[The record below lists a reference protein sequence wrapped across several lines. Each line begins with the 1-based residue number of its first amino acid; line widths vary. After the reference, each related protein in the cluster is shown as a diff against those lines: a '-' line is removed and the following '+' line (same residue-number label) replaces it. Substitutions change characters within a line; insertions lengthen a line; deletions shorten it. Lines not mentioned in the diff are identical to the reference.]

1 MKKFLNHTGGR
12 LFAFT
17 IVGVAMTTFTGC
29 NPEPDESDLFTAT
42 GETAADYIKRKP
54 ELSAFDNIL
63 SKARLDRNLSAYGE
77 FTCFIPTNDAVMA
90 YIDQLYNDE
99 EASIPHNGLTGN
111 SLEALID
118 NDSLCN
124 DIAKY
129 HLHSSEAL
137 TTIDMGGGTGS
148 ISTMLRIPISSDG
161 STGRVVLNKVATI
174 IEPDSVVT
182 NGVVHV
188 IDQVIPRNTRLLPE
202 ELDRL
207 SEFSIFNE
215 ALKMTGLADSIR
227 KSKKDEVY
235 TITDYMDVNSSGNT
249 TNALYHP
256 DECKVMYTIFAE
268 PDSIMRLNGI
278 NDINGLIAYANQV
291 YGGADAWYDQLAEKG
306 LWNYDTQ
313 TYEKTVS
320 TGTDYTNRNNALNM
334 FVAYHI
340 LYAGMPEDELVY
352 ERNSKWQKAQTWNY
366 TNGAVP
372 YDYYETMLPNTI
384 LKIWQP
390 QPMTARYTLYINRYI
405 AFNTLTDELGTMGGE
420 DMHPVVREG
429 VKINRTSDHARG
441 SENWNIMTYNGY
453 IHSLQGMLVY
463 DADVPNGV
471 LHERMR
477 FDSTTFLVEMI
488 NNGFRS
494 STNAEVK
501 ALNGGGSGDRI
512 AFPLNYFDNVVSYT
526 SENRFRYNVKGAYN
540 AWQADT
546 FQGWGDY
553 DLAIKLPPL
562 PTNTYE
568 FRIFYTP
575 MGHGGMM
582 QFYMGTSSSQQSMM
596 ALDIPL
602 DVRLPI
608 TDPRIGW
615 TQFTQEDDYGV
626 ATDAAMR
633 NRGYMRGIYS
643 YADHA
648 ERGDLNT
655 TPGIIDNERNM
666 RYTSTGN
673 NSLRKIMGRMQLKQ
687 SEEHWFRIKNVIAN
701 DGNLARK
708 WQFDYIEFV
717 PVDVVDNDTYSEDW
731 F

>member
-1 MKKFLNHTGGR
+1 MNKNLRK
-12 LFAFT
+12 
-17 IVGVAMTTFTGC
+17 IVGRVGLMAVMGFMGLAMTGC

-42 GETAADYIKRKP
+42 GETATDYIARKS
-54 ELSAFDNIL
+54 ELSSFMYIL
-63 SKARLDRNLSAYGE
+63 QRVGLDRNLSSYGE
-77 FTCFIPTNDAVMA
+77 YTCFIPNNDAVET
-90 YIDQLYNDE
+90 YIHDLYNDAE
-99 EASIPHNGLTGN
+99 TTIPHNGMTEE
-111 SLEALID
+111 SLEGLT
-118 NDSLCN
+118 DSLCN

-129 HLHSSEAL
+129 HLVNGTM
-137 TTIDMGGGTGS
+137 TTIDMGGGSGS
-148 ISTMLRIPISSDG
+148 ITTMLRIPVTSDG
-161 STGRVVLNKVATI
+161 STGQIVLNKVAMI
-174 IEPDSVVT
+174 VEADSVVT

-188 IDQVIPRNTRLLPE
+188 LNNVIPRNTRLLPE
-202 ELDRL
+202 EMDRL

-215 ALKMTGLADSIR
+215 ALKLTGLSEMIR
-227 KSKKDEVY
+227 DSKKNVEY
-235 TITDYMDVNSSGNT
+235 TISDIKDVNSAGNT
-249 TNALYHP
+249 TDDLYHP
-256 DECKVMYTIFAE
+256 EDCKVMYTVFAE
-268 PDSIMRLNGI
+268 PDSVMHLKGI
-278 NDINGLIAYANQV
+278 NSVEDLAAYANRV
-291 YGGADAWYDQLAEKG
+291 YGDAAKWYNQLSEVG
-306 LWNYDTQ
+306 LWNYDTNS
-313 TYEKTVS
+313 YEKTVS
-320 TGTDYTNRNNALNM
+320 TGTDYKNRNNALNM

-366 TNGAVP
+366 TNGASP
-372 YDYYETMLPNTI
+372 YDYYETMLPNTL

-390 QPMTARYTLYINRYI
+390 QPLAARKTLYINRYV
-405 AFNTLTDELGTMGGE
+405 AFNTLTDELGTMGS
-420 DMHPVVREG
+420 DAMHTIERQGVR
-429 VKINRTSDHARG
+429 INRTSDKADG
-441 SENWNIMTYNGY
+441 AENWNIQTFNGY
-453 IHSLQGMLVY
+453 IHSLQDMLVY
-463 DADVPNGV
+463 DEDVPKGV

-477 FDSTTFLVEMI
+477 FDSTTFLPEFI
-488 NNGFRS
+488 NNGFRMSNS
-494 STNAEVK
+494 SEIS
-501 ALNGGGSGDRI
+501 ALNGGGSGARI

-526 SENRFRYNVKGAYN
+526 PENRFRYNVKGAYN

-582 QFYMGTSSSQQSMM
+582 QFYLGNSSSQQAMM

-602 DVRLPI
+602 DVRVSI
-608 TDPRIGW
+608 EDPRIGW
-615 TQFTQEDDYGV
+615 TIFTDEDDLGV

-648 ERGDLNT
+648 ENGDLNT
-655 TPGIIDNERNM
+655 SPGVVDDKRNM
-666 RYTSTGN
+666 RYTTTGN
-673 NSLRKIMGRMQLKQ
+673 NSLRKIMGRVQFKQ